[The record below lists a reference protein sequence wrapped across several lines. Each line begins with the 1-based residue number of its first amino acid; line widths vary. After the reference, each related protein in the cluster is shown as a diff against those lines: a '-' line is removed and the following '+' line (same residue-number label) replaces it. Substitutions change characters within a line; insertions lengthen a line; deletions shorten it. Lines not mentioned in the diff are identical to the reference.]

1 MINQSN
7 FDKNIENLG
16 WRFSCK
22 IKEACSPV
30 FDNHLNSVK
39 IYNELRDNNV
49 INEDV
54 VLKSHCVGD
63 YFSVVFETHDDIA
76 KFIYDLVVFVNE
88 EKEKMLAVPYN
99 IKL

>member
-1 MINQSN
+1 MISQSD

-16 WRFSCK
+16 WRFSCNLK
-22 IKEACSPV
+22 DKCNPV
-30 FDNHLNSVK
+30 FGNHVNSVK

-63 YFSVVFETHDDIA
+63 YFSVVFKTHDDIA
-76 KFIYDLVVFVNE
+76 EFIYKLVVFVNE
-88 EKEKMLAVPYN
+88 EKEKMLVVPYS